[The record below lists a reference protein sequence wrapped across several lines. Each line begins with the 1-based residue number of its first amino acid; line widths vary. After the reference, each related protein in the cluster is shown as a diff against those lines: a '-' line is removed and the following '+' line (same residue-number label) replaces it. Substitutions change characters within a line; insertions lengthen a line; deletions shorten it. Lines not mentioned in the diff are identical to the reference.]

1 MSHVVAAARIR
12 FAALAVGLPVAITRI
27 RRSTLALGFGGLVVA
42 LGLALGSACGSSSGG
57 DGPTGGPVA
66 GATDTH
72 CTGRSQ
78 AVDLSTCHANVD
90 AGAPD
95 YGPTQ
100 YNSSGDDDDC
110 KYQVSF
116 TSNPI
121 RRNENVT
128 FTVTA
133 KTLADLQPATGANIE
148 GEVFLND
155 THPAPNSGQ
164 ATTEKGGGVYDVGPI
179 KFDAAGRWTVRFHLH
194 EDCQDSTD
202 DSPHGHIAFYIDV
215 P

>member
-1 MSHVVAAARIR
+1 MIHPVTAARLS
-12 FAALAVGLPVAITRI
+12 LA
-27 RRSTLALGFGGLVVA
+27 TLAF
-42 LGLALGSACGSSSGG
+42 GLALEACGSSSG
-57 DGPTGGPVA
+57 DGPTGGPVS
-66 GATDTH
+66 GAADTH
-72 CTGRSQ
+72 CSLPDGGVAAQ
-78 AVDLSTCHANVD
+78 VVDLSTCHANVPP
-90 AGAPD
+90 GTPD

-110 KYQVSF
+110 KYQVGF
-116 TSNPI
+116 TSTAI
-121 RRNENVT
+121 RQSQNVT

-133 KTLADLQPATGANIE
+133 KTLSDLQPATGANIDA
-148 GEVFLND
+148 EVFLND

-164 ATTEKGGGVYDVGPI
+164 ATSEKPGGVYDVGPI